1 MKTKRVKTDVLKY
14 ATDITIIVSNYEN
27 NNNIYI
33 GIYNNGEDELYND
46 ITVNIMPLS
55 GDFGYVLST
64 DLETLQFIEEQH
76 IGNSTGIEIT
86 QGFNTYTLYQ
96 FNIDDSFTETEM
108 EL

>member
-1 MKTKRVKTDVLKY
+1 MKTKKVMTNVLEY
-14 ATDITIIVSNYEN
+14 ASNVTIIVSNYEN

-33 GIYNNGEDELYND
+33 GIYNNDEDELYND

-55 GDFGYVLST
+55 GYCGYVLST
-64 DLETLQFIEEQH
+64 DPEILQFIEEQH

-96 FNIDDSFTETEM
+96 FNIDDSFTETKM
-108 EL
+108 EG

>member
-1 MKTKRVKTDVLKY
+1 MKTKRVITNVLEYANDVSIL
-14 ATDITIIVSNYEN
+14 VSNYESN
-27 NNNIYI
+27 NNLYI
-33 GIYNNGEDELYND
+33 GIYNNNDDELYND

-55 GDFGYVLST
+55 GFFGYVLAT
-64 DLETLQFIEEQH
+64 DPEMLQFIEEQH